1 MELDLFVV
9 ELAPD
14 ILFNLAPVLS
24 VPLFFASVDVDQGPV
39 VAALC
44 VASMDVDT
52 GQAVDEVI
60 VLLLEQIVEV
70 VFFAFELLALS
81 RLILE

>member
-1 MELDLFVV
+1 LELDLFIV

-14 ILFNLAPVLS
+14 IFFDLAPVLS
-24 VPLFFASVDVDQGPV
+24 VPLFFSSIDVDQGPV

-52 GQAVDEVI
+52 GQSVDEVVI
-60 VLLLEQIVEV
+60 FLLEQIIEV
-70 VFFAFELLALS
+70 FFFAFELLIL
-81 RLILE
+81 RCLILE